1 MNSIDIVLRFAAQ
14 HALISLVLFAVA
26 LLLVRVRPLS
36 AERRSWLLLSTLAL
50 ALLLPF
56 ASLLPGGLDATRADA
71 AATTPIV
78 LLPEEGARMDEAV
91 YDAGRQPDM
100 MYMEIPRSYG
110 TLLVLVWM
118 LGVLWQ
124 WMRLVESARQSRRL
138 CRYAQRDPALE
149 TSLAA
154 VMPRDVDVLATA
166 TDGPMVIGLFRP
178 RILIPRVLIDRLSAD
193 ALEDIVRHELAHIR
207 RGDLWWTTV
216 TRAAAALFWWNPFLH
231 AITARLDLAR
241 ELACDAR
248 AVQGSARDAD
258 YADSL
263 LTSAEI
269 LSQADDRRDWLAV
282 GMFGKRSHLASRID
296 GLLVGTSGAA
306 SSQRKAAMAFCALLL
321 VACAGLAIAA
331 VPRITLP
338 DRGGAEPEAR
348 VIALLAAARA
358 GQTGEVRQLVQAGA
372 DVDARVLDEGTP
384 LIQAVRSRNLDT
396 VDVLLGLGADPDRAS
411 LGEGNPLIVA
421 SRLGLQPV
429 VERLVDAGADVNR
442 VVTYDETPLINAARA
457 GHLPTVRYLVR
468 HGANVNLGVE
478 ADGWLGRWRTPLN
491 QAKDPAMR
499 AYLIEQGATA
509 GRH

>member
-1 MNSIDIVLRFAAQ
+1 MNAIDLVLRFAAQ
-14 HALISLVLFAVA
+14 HVLISLVLFAVA
-26 LLLVRVRPLS
+26 LLVVRLRPLS
-36 AERRSWLLLSTLAL
+36 AERRSWLLLSALAL
-50 ALLLPF
+50 ALALPF
-56 ASLLPGGLDATRADA
+56 ASLLPGWLEGTRPDL

-100 MYMEIPRSYG
+100 MYMELPRSYG

-124 WMRLVESARQSRRL
+124 WMRLVESARQARRL
-138 CRYAQRDPALE
+138 YRAAQQDPALDA
-149 TSLAA
+149 SLATA
-154 VMPRDVDVLATA
+154 LPRHVDVMATA
-166 TDGPMVIGLFRP
+166 TDGPMVVGLLRP
-178 RILIPRVLIDRLSAD
+178 RILIPRVLIDHLSPA

-231 AITARLDLAR
+231 AITTRLDLAR
-241 ELACDAR
+241 EIACDAR
-248 AVQGSARDAD
+248 AAQGSATEAE

-269 LSQADDRRDWLAV
+269 LSQPDDRRDWLAV

-296 GLLVGTSGAA
+296 GLLVETSGAA
-306 SSQRKAAMAFCALLL
+306 SPQRKVAMAFCALLL

-331 VPRITLP
+331 VPRIEMP
-338 DRGGAEPEAR
+338 DRRGAEPEAQ
-348 VIALLAAARA
+348 VVALLAAARA
-358 GQTGEVRQLVQAGA
+358 GQTGQVRQLVQGGA

-396 VDVLLGLGADPDRAS
+396 VDALLKLGADPDRAS

-429 VERLVDAGADVNR
+429 VERLVEAGADVNR

-457 GHLPTVRYLVR
+457 GHLPTVRYLVQ

-491 QAKDPAMR
+491 QAMDPAVR
-499 AYLIEQGATA
+499 AYLVEQGATA
-509 GRH
+509 ARH